1 MLEATSGANGRR
13 LKWALHCCE
22 EGLVQRNLHSPPR
35 SSGTD
40 YRAKEPSMESPGRA
54 LAQALV
60 ASAFGEGNLNVQ
72 VIRLVGNRQYGHNLF
87 C

>member
-1 MLEATSGANGRR
+1 
-13 LKWALHCCE
+13 
-22 EGLVQRNLHSPPR
+22 
-35 SSGTD
+35 
-40 YRAKEPSMESPGRA
+40 MESPGRA